1 MFNQSNLKKFSGY
14 YLYKKHGMHHLNYN
28 EFNHDHIHVSKFES
42 NVVSEYSHNSLAQDE
57 LLHLLSKYNNISK
70 NNIIIT
76 NGGDNAIRLITD
88 SYLTNMND
96 AFIFTPTYGHYDKLC
111 NLRSANIH
119 NIQMGVRPIVCK
131 EELFVPYHDILIKSS
146 YEFPAIVFICHPN
159 NPTGAL
165 WTKPE
170 LTAVLEKY
178 PEVIFVVD
186 ETYIDYSLLVD
197 HHDHS
202 HMSLIIYNNLFI
214 VRSFSKAFGLAG
226 VRLGYIISHSDN
238 IEQMNCV
245 FNHKDVTEA
254 AKTWGVRVLKNLS
267 YYANIAKN
275 VVASANDLCA
285 TLDNLNIM
293 HCYSCANFV
302 SVYVGSKVNDFNNV
316 AIDRGV
322 VFRNISDR
330 EELSGWMRISIGD
343 DQQMNLVHDVLTN
356 HVDLFNCNLS
366 IAHISTD
373 KLTMSHLKWLAFNLI
388 DLLDLTGIKYW
399 ASDGMLLGT
408 VRHGGIIPWDD
419 DVDFS
424 ILEEDEKQLE
434 THFPTWSKLGFV
446 FKRNALDTHWKI
458 YHETIKSTALVD
470 IFTFKLIDGVYTNTD
485 SRFVSAS
492 TNADV
497 NIAIK
502 SDDMFPLV
510 KLDFYHKKIPVPA
523 NYLNVL
529 NVAMPGWQT
538 EFRIR
543 HFGKVLTFKNLS
555 IDRG

>member
-1 MFNQSNLKKFSGY
+1 MFNRASLKKIPGY
-14 YLYKKHGMHHLNYN
+14 FLSKKHGMHHLNYN
-28 EFNHDHIHVSKFES
+28 EFNHVHASGGESSAVSG
-42 NVVSEYSHNSLAQDE
+42 YSHDSLAQCE
-57 LLHLLSKYNNISK
+57 LLHLLSMYNNISTE
-70 NNIIIT
+70 NIIVT

-88 SYLTNMND
+88 SYITHNNN

-111 NLRSANIH
+111 KLRSANIH
-119 NIQMGVRPIVCK
+119 NIQTGVHPIVGK
-131 EELFVPYHDILIKSS
+131 EELFVPYHDVLIKSC
-146 YEFPAIVFICHPN
+146 YEFPAIVFMCHPN
-159 NPTGAL
+159 NPTGVM
-165 WTKPE
+165 WHKSE
-170 LTAVLEKY
+170 LMAVLEKY

-186 ETYIDYSLLVD
+186 ETYIDYSLLAGN
-197 HHDHS
+197 HDQS
-202 HMSLIIYNNLFI
+202 HASLINYKNLFI

-226 VRLGYIISHSDN
+226 MRLGYVMSHSDN
-238 IEQMNCV
+238 IDQMRQV

-254 AKTWGVRVLKNLS
+254 AKTWGVGVLKNLS

-275 VVASANDLCA
+275 VVASANELCA
-285 TLDNLNIM
+285 TLDNLNIL
-293 HCYSCANFV
+293 HCYSGANFV
-302 SVYVGSKVNDFNNV
+302 SVYVGSKLNDFDNA
-316 AIDRGV
+316 AIERGV

-330 EELSGWMRISIGD
+330 EELCGWMRISIGD
-343 DQQMNLVHDVLTN
+343 DQQMNLVHDVLMN
-356 HVDLFNCNLS
+356 NVDLFDCTLS

-388 DLLDLTGIKYW
+388 DLLDSTGIKYW

-434 THFPTWSKLGFV
+434 THFSAWRQLGFV

-458 YHETIKSTALVD
+458 YHETIKSTALAD

-502 SDDMFPLV
+502 CDDMFPLV

-543 HFGKVLTFKNLS
+543 HLGKVLTFKNLS